1 MTPIEFGI
9 LPDGIRSR
17 FVNDVN
23 GLNMHILEAG
33 SSDQPLLLLL
43 HGFPELSYSWR
54 KVMVP
59 LAEAGYRVVAP
70 DQRGYGRTA
79 DGATEYDV
87 DLEPYGMLNLTRDA
101 LALVRALGYDAVSA
115 VIGHDFGAS
124 VAAYCALIRPDV
136 FHRVAIMSAPFS
148 GSPAFPYN
156 TDSGST
162 DMSGNIGRG
171 KIDAELAA
179 LPRPRKHYHSYYSTR
194 PANADMQHCGQ
205 GMANFLRGYFHGK
218 SADWLGNDP
227 HRLEA
232 WTANKLA
239 EMPTYYIMDKAST
252 MAETAATFM
261 PTTAETAAC
270 SWLMDDELEFYAA
283 EYNRTGFQGGLNWY
297 RGRLDAALTA
307 GLRLFSGRVIDV
319 PSIFISGEKDWG
331 VYQSPGAVEA
341 MQERVCPRMSGVHLL
356 PGAGHWVQQEQP
368 AAVVEHIVGLLNS

>member
-307 GLRLFSGRVIDV
+307 GLRLFSGRIIDV

>member
-70 DQRGYGRTA
+70 DQRGYGRTV

-101 LALVRALGYDAVSA
+101 LALVRALGYEAVSA

-124 VAAYCALIRPDV
+124 VAAHCALIRPDV

-162 DMSGNIGRG
+162 KMSGNIGRG

-179 LPRPRKHYHSYYSTR
+179 LSRPRKHYHSYYSTR

-261 PTTAETAAC
+261 PTAAETAAC
-270 SWLMDDELEFYAA
+270 SWLTDDELEFYAA

-307 GLRLFSGRVIDV
+307 GLRLFSGRIIDV